1 MPLHLIKLA
10 VGAGEPADI
19 AAWAAR
25 RGPVVHTRQTP
36 KRAEEILDGGS
47 LYWVI
52 KGTVLVRMPITE
64 IETIGQKGQARCII
78 RLSPNPVMTAPM
90 PRRAFQ
96 GWRYLTAADAP
107 PDLAEAGGEGIPT
120 DLAKQLRELGA
131 W

>member
-10 VGAGEPADI
+10 VGATDVPDML
-19 AAWAAR
+19 AWAKR
-25 RGPVVHTRQTP
+25 RAPVVHTRNTP

-47 LYWVI
+47 LYWVV
-52 KGTVLVRMPITE
+52 KGTVLVRMPITA
-64 IETIGQKGQARCII
+64 IETMGPKGHTRCII
-78 RLSPNPVMTAPM
+78 RLDATPVLTAPT
-90 PRRAFQ
+90 PKRPFQ

-107 PDLAEAGGEGIPT
+107 PDLPTSGGENIPV

>member
-1 MPLHLIKLA
+1 MIKLA
-10 VGAGEPADI
+10 VGATEAQDL
-19 AAWAAR
+19 AAWAER
-25 RGPVVHTRQTP
+25 RGPVVHTRMTP

-52 KGTVLVRMPITE
+52 KGTILVRMPILA
-64 IETIGQKGQARCII
+64 IETTGPKGHTRCLI
-78 RLSPNPVMTAPM
+78 RLAPTPVLTAPT

-96 GWRYLTAADAP
+96 GWRYLTVADAP
-107 PDLAEAGGEGIPT
+107 PDLATSGGEGIPT